1 MNSSAAL
8 QFQQYALLM
17 RLNRPIGIL
26 LLLWPTYWALWLAA
40 DGLPSLGNFVI
51 FTLGVLLM
59 RSAGCVINDYADR
72 DFDGHVKRTKDRPLA
87 TGKVSTQ
94 EALIL
99 FAALCMMAFLL
110 VLFTNPFTIA
120 LSFGGLV
127 LASLYPFM
135 KRYTYLPQVVLGAAF
150 AWAVPMA
157 FAAETNQLP
166 DLVWLI
172 YTATLLWTVAY
183 DTQYAMVDRDDDL
196 KIGIKSTAILFG
208 ELDKLA
214 IACLQ
219 TLIIIVLLVIGNQA
233 KLSMFYY
240 VGVTGAASL
249 FIYQQHLIRTR
260 DRDRCFQAFLN
271 NNYVGL
277 SIFLGLALDLS
288 F

>member
-1 MNSSAAL
+1 MNSSATL

-99 FAALCMMAFLL
+99 FAALCMTAFLL
-110 VLFTNPFTIA
+110 VLFTNAFTIA

-157 FAAETNQLP
+157 FTAETNQLP

-219 TLIIIVLLVIGNQA
+219 TLVIIVLLVIGDQA

-240 VGVTGAASL
+240 VGLTGAASL